1 VLVQGDMIVLEYE
14 RRFNNLSMFDLPH
27 VSTEHSIIKMLLDGL
42 QQKLRQGLISIKF
55 DTARELIEVAK
66 ALEAC
71 MSEG

>member
-1 VLVQGDMIVLEYE
+1 
-14 RRFNNLSMFDLPH
+14 
-27 VSTEHSIIKMLLDGL
+27 MLLDGL